1 MKAFHE
7 WREVKEVSEALPT
20 FCTSDI
26 GHFFVVGDL
35 EKEEA
40 ANTLVYHH
48 AAGGRIT
55 ENVCPALTTQT
66 GGQLYALVAAD
77 LGGNG
82 RYEREEGGPYLPGMG
97 GGEVLS
103 EDGRD
108 TSPRGSL

>member
-26 GHFFVVGDL
+26 GHFFIVC
-35 EKEEA
+35 EEEA
-40 ANTLVYHH
+40 AKTLIYHH

-66 GGQLYALVAAD
+66 GGQIYALVD
-77 LGGNG
+77 GGGWGATSVDSALSRFHYG
-82 RYEREEGGPYLPGMG
+82 REEGEEGGPYLPGLG
-97 GGEVLS
+97 PEGANS
-103 EDGRD
+103 HF
-108 TSPRGSL
+108 